1 MMRNKASSSMQKTY
15 DECYLVCSTAVYFEG
30 QVCCISFVAHSI
42 YPLADYN
49 MLDRITKQR
58 LYAHGVLHSTRSI
71 TTMPTESRQITSQSQ
86 RPRGRYKSHFGTW
99 SCNARSAWIF
109 WKHCE
114 RVGRRY
120 KLTETRLAAAAA
132 RRLAAGRRCLP
143 TLIMR
148 WDTGQVQNG
157 LVRVLCL
164 R

>member
-30 QVCCISFVAHSI
+30 QVCCISFSARSNN
-42 YPLADYN
+42 PLADYK
-49 MLDRITKQR
+49 MLARITKQR
-58 LYAHGVLHSTRSI
+58 LYAHGVLHSIRSI

-86 RPRGRYKSHFGTW
+86 RPRGRCKNHFETW

-120 KLTETRLAAAAA
+120 QVPETRRAAAA
-132 RRLAAGRRCLP
+132 RQRAAGRRRLP
-143 TLIMR
+143 SLIML

-157 LVRVLCL
+157 LVRVLC
-164 R
+164 RR